1 MGVVAGPLLL
11 LLVALF
17 HLNLPGWVSFLGVL
31 GFIGGFIALVAT
43 MTDRDDS
50 EWGPD
55 DGAVV

>member
-1 MGVVAGPLLL
+1 LVTGPVLL

-17 HLNLPGWVSFLGVL
+17 HLDLPDWVAFLGVL

-43 MTDRDDS
+43 MNDRDDG